1 MIKGFRDFSIRH
13 KLMLIIFLTTGGA
26 LLIVSLMLIIYEIM
40 SFRNVMVTDLTC
52 QAKIIGA
59 NSIAAISSD
68 DERAAN
74 EILSALETAPNITK
88 AIIYSEDGRVFA
100 RYKRSDLE
108 KGILSPPF
116 KKEGHSFGMNSLAV
130 FQSIFSR
137 GKPVGTIYVESDL
150 RAMYSHVLW
159 YAGSS
164 TVAVIISLSLVFL
177 LQRRLQRMVTEPIND
192 LVGMMNMVTERAKD
206 LVRVMNIV
214 SKDKNYSIRAPVY
227 DHEEMNSL
235 SQCFN
240 EMLSQIQDRDREL
253 HLCQGN
259 LEELVEERTAKLVAL
274 NKQLQQEIMERK
286 QAEGKVKKSFS
297 LLSATLESTADG
309 ILVVNKKGRITSFN
323 RNFVKMWDIPEYF
336 AELRDDNQTLKLILS
351 QSKNPE
357 AFLGKVRELYRQPD
371 AESQDTIE
379 FKDGRIFEVYSQPQR
394 IGGRSVGRV
403 WSFRDITDHKRAEE
417 EIRKLNEDLEQRVLQ
432 RTAQL
437 EAANRELE
445 SFSYSVSH
453 DLRAPLRAIDGFSR
467 IILEEYGDK
476 YDAEGKRLLN
486 IIRGNTQKMGELI
499 DALLTLSRLGRKEIE
514 VLDMD
519 MTGIVKELFDEL
531 GFNTD
536 KRGVEFNIGSLPP
549 ACGDKGMI
557 RQVFANLLLNAV
569 KFTKTRDTA
578 RIEVGGYNEDSK
590 NIYYVRDNGVGF
602 DMRYKDKLFGVFQRL
617 HNGEEFEGTGIGLA
631 IVQRIVNRHGG
642 QIWAE
647 GKVNEGATFYFA
659 LPLSKGG

>member
-1 MIKGFRDFSIRH
+1 MIKGFGDFSIRH
-13 KLMLIIFLTTGGA
+13 KLMLIILLATGGA
-26 LLIVSLMLIIYEIM
+26 LLIVSLMLITYEIV
-40 SFRNVMVTDLTC
+40 SFRNAMVTDLTR
-52 QAKIIGA
+52 QAKIIGT

-68 DERAAN
+68 DEGAAN
-74 EILSALETAPNITK
+74 EILSVLETAPNITK
-88 AIIYSEDGRVFA
+88 AIIYSENGRIFA
-100 RYKRSDLE
+100 RYRRIDL
-108 KGILSPPF
+108 KNSVLFPPF
-116 KKEGHSFGMNSLAV
+116 KKEGHSFGMNSLEV
-130 FQSIFSR
+130 FQPMFFR
-137 GKPVGTIYVESDL
+137 GRLVGTMYVESDL
-150 RAMYSHVLW
+150 RAMYSHMLW
-159 YAGSS
+159 YTGTS
-164 TVAVIISLSLVFL
+164 TFAVIISLLLAFL
-177 LQRRLQRMVTEPIND
+177 LVRRLQRVVTEPID
-192 LVGMMNMVTERAKD
+192 DMERVMNMVAEPTRD

-227 DHEEMNSL
+227 DHDEMNSL
-235 SQCFN
+235 SQGFN

-259 LEELVEERTAKLVAL
+259 FEKLVEERTAKLVAL

-336 AELRDDNQTLKLILS
+336 AELRDDNQTLKLVLS
-351 QSKNPE
+351 QSKNPDT
-357 AFLGKVRELYRQPD
+357 FLDKVRELYRQPNV
-371 AESQDTIE
+371 ESQDIIE

-394 IGGRSVGRV
+394 IGGRSIGRV
-403 WSFRDITDHKRAEE
+403 WSFRDITERKRDEE
-417 EIRKLNEDLEQRVLQ
+417 EIRRLNEDLEQRVLQ

-519 MTGIVKELFDEL
+519 MTGIVEELFEEL
-531 GFNTD
+531 GFDTD
-536 KRGVEFNIGSLPP
+536 KRGMEFNIGSLPP
-549 ACGDKGMI
+549 ARGDKGMI

-602 DMRYKDKLFGVFQRL
+602 DMRYKEKLFGVFQRL

-642 QIWAE
+642 EIWAE

-659 LPLSKGG
+659 LPFSKGG